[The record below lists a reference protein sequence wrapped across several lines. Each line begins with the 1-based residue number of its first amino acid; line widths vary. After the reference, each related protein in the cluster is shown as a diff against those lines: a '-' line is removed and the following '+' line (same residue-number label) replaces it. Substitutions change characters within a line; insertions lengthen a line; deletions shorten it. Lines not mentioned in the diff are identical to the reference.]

1 MQDAKLAADLKTL
14 QAKAV
19 ELGASAAKIVSIP
32 TVKTGAWTRMKCQYG
47 CPNYGATLCCPPYA
61 PDYETTQK
69 FLSQYQYGLLVE
81 YTFPLDPNAKQDFAS
96 ADLKMSNKLL
106 DILLTLERDAFLANH
121 YRAFTLKAGRCRL
134 CEKCN
139 LQKCVHPTKARPSLE
154 ACGIDVFAL
163 ATDNGF
169 PMQVITGPITELK
182 VYGMVLIE

>member
-1 MQDAKLAADLKTL
+1 
-14 QAKAV
+14 
-19 ELGASAAKIVSIP
+19 
-32 TVKTGAWTRMKCQYG
+32 MKCQYG

-69 FLSQYQYGLLVE
+69 FLSEYQYGLLVE
-81 YTFPLDPNAKQDFAS
+81 YTFPISADAQQNFAA
-96 ADLKMSNKLL
+96 ADLKMSNNLL
-106 DILLTLERDAFLANH
+106 DILLTIERDAFLSNH
-121 YRAFTLKAGRCRL
+121 YRAFALKAGRCRL

-139 LQKCVHPTKARPSLE
+139 LKKCVHPTKARPSLE

-163 ATDNGF
+163 ASDNGF